1 MNKGIFKQNE
11 ICYNQTM
18 RLDKFLKVSR
28 LIKRRPVAKEVA
40 DKGRIKINGL
50 KFVSE
55 IKLLKFG
62 LLN

>member
-28 LIKRRPVAKEVA
+28 LIKRRRKKLPTKV
-40 DKGRIKINGL
+40 GL
-50 KFVSE
+50 KLTE
-55 IKLLKFG
+55 
-62 LLN
+62 N